1 MFASNAYLDDFPSQ
15 VLVTLSASSI
25 SLSTHSS
32 DSILTMA
39 FSGFQLGIKVEIF
52 LIPHEHP
59 ANGMPDLEKFA
70 KILTEH
76 YNKMTTGVIIQ

>member
-1 MFASNAYLDDFPSQ
+1 
-15 VLVTLSASSI
+15 
-25 SLSTHSS
+25 
-32 DSILTMA
+32 MA
-39 FSGFQLGIKVEIF
+39 FSGFQLGIEVEMF

-59 ANGMPDLEKFA
+59 ANGMPDLKKFA